1 MFMIKKDVFKVSPE
15 DVDYITEGRAFVFE
29 KNGEVLSV
37 SNVKQFNEL
46 QKEGYTLRGYEIDGT
61 YYQVGDLGMK
71 FFEGNDS
78 FYDEEDY
85 FDDYDKNE
93 SVYEYAEDNSLFW
106 ENDIREFLLDR
117 GLAKKGVEKILTSI
131 HLEPQDGEK
140 DFIIDYYQ
148 LRPILF
154 NLGNKFSK
162 EINTLSTF
170 KSLLYPRVS
179 EDFIEAQEFENILK
193 NFKIKTKEI
202 KNVLN
207 SLHEMKNYSTK
218 CVYFSK
224 EEVQQIM
231 SERGYSHLIY
241 ENMLCYPKQNYFMDE
256 ILALCFKNTGKV
268 YLSTDSLYEVSEK
281 LFQLIKIGPKNTKF
295 IAEKVKIMADIIEEL
310 KKNHFNTFDYY
321 TGKYPLLSEFID
333 SISFHED
340 VDAEFIKR
348 HTDLTMIYQHIKKLI
363 NRKKIETYAKEQG
376 IEIQKNEDKNNKKEK
391 TKFFNKKINALK
403 EKFIYNKSGSKQ
415 NQKSSIKDFIGE
427 KLNDFCARRLSY
439 AIYKKSKKYAFL
451 DVTQLTRTEIN
462 SWMKVNQKLMRQF
475 EKYNKSKYC
484 SVSLPFT
491 ADIDIME
498 YLFNTNRVFEQ
509 ILTVSPAFLVERNE
523 METLDDF
530 VINYLALAKDQ
541 EKALFESYENQN
553 EIKQYIKK
561 RTRNR
566 IVTVIGG
573 IVATLSLTS
582 FGSVFLFKNHSESNV
597 NETEITNDFD
607 IESLNPIEKEEE
619 LSSVDVNSKDN
630 AMYPGEII
638 IEGTVNEIEQETKTL
653 LSEENKEFET
663 EKEENQESVSK
674 DDAIQDIYLG
684 EVVIEGIIVNEE
696 KETPLNEISFI
707 PIGDDIDTLNNADVY
722 GQLEDLASLKNA
734 SKSYWGSNENLGRTV
749 KGIAIENEKTDT
761 VKIVYSNEEVINYL
775 VNDYDVI
782 GYQVDNM
789 FSYNQNGT
797 YAGSEGLY
805 DDESVIKLT
814 LKK

>member
-1 MFMIKKDVFKVSPE
+1 MDGKDVFKISPE
-15 DVDYITEGRAFVFE
+15 DIDYITEGRAFVFE

-46 QKEGYTLRGYEIDGT
+46 QKEGYTLRGYKIDGT
-61 YYQVGDLGMK
+61 YYQVGDLGK
-71 FFEGNDS
+71 TFFEDKDS

-85 FDDYDKNE
+85 FDDYDCNE
-93 SVYEYAEDNSLFW
+93 NIYEYAGDNSLFW
-106 ENDIREFLLDR
+106 ENDVREFLLDR
-117 GLAKKGVEKILTSI
+117 GLSKKGVEKILTSI
-131 HLEPQDGEK
+131 HLEPQNGEK

-154 NLGNKFSK
+154 NLGNKFLK
-162 EINTLSTF
+162 EINTLSEF
-170 KSLLYPRVS
+170 KSFLYPRVS
-179 EDFIEAQEFENILK
+179 DDFIKAQEFETILK
-193 NFKIKTKEI
+193 NFKIKKKEI

-207 SLHEMKNYSTK
+207 SLHKMKDYSTK

-231 SERGYSHLIY
+231 IERGYSHIIY
-241 ENMLCYPKQNYFMDE
+241 ENMLCYPKQNYFMNE

-295 IAEKVKIMADIIEEL
+295 IAEKVKIMADIIEEM

-321 TGKYPLLSEFID
+321 TNKYPLLSEFID
-333 SISFHED
+333 SISFHEG
-340 VDAEFIKR
+340 VDAEFIER
-348 HTDLTMIYQHIKKLI
+348 HTDLTTVYQYIKKLI

-415 NQKSSIKDFIGE
+415 NQRHSVKDFIGE
-427 KLNDFCARRLSY
+427 KINDFCARRLSY
-439 AIYKKSKKYAFL
+439 AIYKNSKKYAFL
-451 DVTQLTRTEIN
+451 DVTQLTCSEIN

-498 YLFNTNRVFEQ
+498 YLFNTNRFFEQ

-523 METLDDF
+523 VKTLDAF

-553 EIKQYIKK
+553 EIKQYVKK

-566 IVTVIGG
+566 IVTALGG
-573 IVATLSLTS
+573 IVATLFLTS
-582 FGSVFLFKNHSESNV
+582 FGSGLSFKNHSEPNV
-597 NETEITNDFD
+597 NDTEITNDLD
-607 IESLNPIEKEEE
+607 IESLNSVEMEEE
-619 LSSVDVNSKDN
+619 LNSNDN

-638 IEGTVNEIEQETKTL
+638 IEGIVNEIEHETKTL
-653 LSEENKEFET
+653 LSEEDKEFEN

-674 DDAIQDIYLG
+674 DNAIQEIYPG

-722 GQLEDLASLKNA
+722 CQLEDLASLEN
-734 SKSYWGSNENLGRTV
+734 STKSYWGSNENLGRTV